1 MDEVRNE
8 ASEVSG
14 TVVQAGGDV
23 TVYVDGDQGAG
34 SLVVT
39 VDRSAIEELVE
50 FADEPGL
57 FHAWSRRV
65 GVVVEARGARAV
77 VLTGLRAVVL
87 ARRAPRPVGRRAVVA
102 GAVEPARSTVDL
114 DRDPPR
120 SPGEGFPVAV
130 SATRPH
136 VLALD
141 LVVREHEVDWR
152 LELDWVSDGESGVF
166 RVPDAGHF
174 THRPPGAT
182 AGLAGEV
189 PVLVPGRPEPVPV
202 GPGAVSPERIRRLL
216 DQVIEHW
223 SQTWQWLTSTRHFA
237 MAGHVAAIDP
247 GRVREWMRASP
258 RMGHK
263 ELLGVAR
270 AVAPADPEL
279 TRLLVARVRHARTAA
294 GRSEP
299 EVELLAELAATIR
312 VVDPASARDLLDEAE
327 PLVPKMYG
335 GPGMGMA
342 ILAAAW
348 GPLDPRRARA
358 LALEAAGLWTEGRP
372 PLSARPR
379 REVDHLVRALVWSD
393 PEQAVRLAREH
404 DLLALLAG
412 QPGIDGRRLVTE
424 STDPQRT
431 ALLLEEV
438 AEPAD
443 TDWWVAQARAVAP
456 LLVVEQRVRL
466 LSRVAAVVAPGP
478 ARELITEAER
488 ELDSVIS
495 AADHPRASAE
505 VACAIALHDPDRAER
520 LAQAIRSPKQR
531 TTVLVAVAHALH
543 RRLDPRGSAERS
555 PRRPPAPAP

>member
-102 GAVEPARSTVDL
+102 GAVEPARSTVDF

-120 SPGEGFPVAV
+120 SPGAGFPVAV

-166 RVPDAGHF
+166 LVPDAGHF

-189 PVLVPGRPEPVPV
+189 SVLVPGRPEPVPV

-223 SQTWQWLTSTRHFA
+223 SHARAWLLSTNHFA

-247 GRVREWMRASP
+247 GRVREWMRALP
-258 RMGHK
+258 GMGQK
-263 ELLGVAR
+263 ELLEVAR

-279 TRLLVARVRHARTAA
+279 TRLLVTRVRHARAA
-294 GRSEP
+294 PLPNEA
-299 EVELLAELAATIR
+299 VELLAELAATIR
-312 VVDPASARDLLDEAE
+312 VVDPALARGLLEEAE
-327 PLVPKMYG
+327 PLVPEMYG

-358 LALEAAGLWTEGRP
+358 LALEAAGLWTEVRP
-372 PLSARPR
+372 ALSVRPR

-393 PEQAVRLAREH
+393 PEQAVRLARDR

-424 STDPQRT
+424 STDPQRR

-443 TDWWVAQARAVAP
+443 TDWWVAQVRAVTP
-456 LLVVEQRVRL
+456 LLMVEQRVRL
-466 LSRVAAVVAPGP
+466 LARVAAVVAPGA
-478 ARELITEAER
+478 ARELVAEAER

-495 AADHPRASAE
+495 AQEHSRASAE
-505 VACAIALHDPDRAER
+505 VACAVALLDPDRAER
-520 LAQAIRSPKQR
+520 LAQAIRSSKDR

-543 RRLDPRGSAERS
+543 RRLDPRGLAERS